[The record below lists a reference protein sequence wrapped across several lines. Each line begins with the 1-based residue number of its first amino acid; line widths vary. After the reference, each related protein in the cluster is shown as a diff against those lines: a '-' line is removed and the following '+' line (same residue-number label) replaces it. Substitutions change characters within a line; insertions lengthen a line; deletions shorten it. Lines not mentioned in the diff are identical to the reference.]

1 MANSTLLFA
10 LAATILALA
19 AFSAQAHKHHKH
31 HRPPPSPA
39 GAALPPEPYPGFYAE
54 AERCL
59 IKLTEE
65 CGCEIFRGIFRD
77 HDSISNKCCLELV
90 ALGRRC
96 HRKILKATLTLPE
109 VPKREKK
116 EILRRDAK
124 VWSQCVLVSDA
135 LKLGHDP
142 SPFP

>member
-10 LAATILALA
+10 LAATVLALA
-19 AFSAQAHKHHKH
+19 AFSAQAHKQ
-31 HRPPPSPA
+31 PPSSPA
-39 GAALPPEPYPGFYAE
+39 GAALPPEPYTGFYAD

-59 IKLTEE
+59 SKLTEE
-65 CGCEIFRGIFRD
+65 CGLEIFRGIFRD
-77 HDSISNKCCLELV
+77 HDAISNKCCVELV

-135 LKLGHDP
+135 LKHGHHLSP
-142 SPFP
+142 SL

>member
-59 IKLTEE
+59 SKVTEK
-65 CGCEIFRGIFRD
+65 CGYEIFRGIFWN
-77 HDSISNKCCLELV
+77 HDAISNKCCVELV

-109 VPKREKK
+109 VPKREKN
-116 EILRRDAK
+116 EILNRDAK

-135 LKLGHDP
+135 LKQGRDP
-142 SPFP
+142 SSSP